1 MLSLLTLC
9 LLGGSAV
16 GILNSMFGVGGAFI
30 VIPLLDEILLRMGMD
45 PSVSHL
51 MAVGTSPLTLLCTC
65 MSSFLAHKKL
75 GSMRGD
81 ILRVMAPFLLLGS
94 VAGAFLAPHAPTFAL
109 KLLFYGII
117 IITTSLVVFPIKRF
131 EREKEELCFLRP
143 AAAFLGLLA
152 SMSGVVGA
160 LMSILFLNW
169 RGVSWVQAVGTG
181 SGIGLIITLTSTT
194 GYISSGW
201 NAVGLPDW
209 SLGYVYLPGV
219 LCLLLP
225 TVLMARVGA
234 FLMHW
239 KKIPI
244 DGMKKVICAL
254 LLLYAVVM
262 AVRTAAGI

>member
-1 MLSLLTLC
+1 
-9 LLGGSAV
+9 
-16 GILNSMFGVGGAFI
+16 
-30 VIPLLDEILLRMGMD
+30 
-45 PSVSHL
+45 
-51 MAVGTSPLTLLCTC
+51 
-65 MSSFLAHKKL
+65 
-75 GSMRGD
+75 
-81 ILRVMAPFLLLGS
+81 
-94 VAGAFLAPHAPTFAL
+94 
-109 KLLFYGII
+109 
-117 IITTSLVVFPIKRF
+117 
-131 EREKEELCFLRP
+131 
-143 AAAFLGLLA
+143 
-152 SMSGVVGA
+152 
-160 LMSILFLNW
+160 MSILFLNW